1 MYYLIMTNTELLKT
15 GRDRL
20 LSLHKSLV
28 DHERWIYEEKNG
40 KVTSGQFLNL
50 LLESPDL
57 AWLRMFS
64 SLIVEIDEMFAQK
77 DGFSEEAVDTYLGA
91 LRRLVQMQEGDE
103 QFIARYQ
110 EVLQNDSDAA
120 AKQAELKHLL
130 AEAA

>member
-28 DHERWIYEEKNG
+28 DHERWAYEEKNG

-77 DGFSEEAVDTYLGA
+77 DGFTEEAVETHLDA

-120 AKQAELKHLL
+120 AKQADLKHFL